1 MFSTTF
7 AAVLLG
13 DGPFQDSSFLFV
25 SLTHLLSFDMSVL
38 CQCEIC
44 LALMLVY
51 PYVMYVGY
59 QPYTGTIC
67 TACPQFWSWSHQFRY
82 LPTGSCAPWAC
93 WGSPSSLGGVQM
105 FVVRYLHI
113 LCVVFSAI
121 SPAAV
126 SVLHLGPLSRG
137 CGPCVLLPCCPC
149 CILAWAVRQFPLN
162 INLVVVVHDD
172 CGI

>member
-1 MFSTTF
+1 MLVLLPHVGIHPVYCKPYFHGYDHVLRVICTLSRGF
-7 AAVLLG
+7 AACGMVRFRT
-13 DGPFQDSSFLFV
+13 GPSS
-25 SLTHLLSFDMSVL
+25 SRLTHLLSFD
-38 CQCEIC
+38 
-44 LALMLVY
+44 
-51 PYVMYVGY
+51 
-59 QPYTGTIC
+59 
-67 TACPQFWSWSHQFRY
+67 QFWSWSHQFRY

-137 CGPCVLLPCCPC
+137 CGPCVHLPCCPC
-149 CILAWAVRQFPLN
+149 CILAWAIR
-162 INLVVVVHDD
+162 
-172 CGI
+172 

>member
-1 MFSTTF
+1 
-7 AAVLLG
+7 
-13 DGPFQDSSFLFV
+13 
-25 SLTHLLSFDMSVL
+25 MSVL

-82 LPTGSCAPWAC
+82 LPTGSLH
-93 WGSPSSLGGVQM
+93 SLGVLGFPFFPWRCAGVYACAVRSTGSVCLV
-105 FVVRYLHI
+105 FLSVPPGDTADLRNRVDVVWVVGRYLHI

-126 SVLHLGPLSRG
+126 SVLHLGPLS
-137 CGPCVLLPCCPC
+137 
-149 CILAWAVRQFPLN
+149 
-162 INLVVVVHDD
+162 
-172 CGI
+172 